1 MFFAVAMSL
10 TVTGCWVYKPELA
23 DIPLIDHKGDRRL
36 NFAIYNNPILVYSH
50 RLGYYVYPVPGISA
64 SYSTGI
70 TERLAIN
77 THADFQGSCYYAH
90 AAAGLYKLCHSSV
103 LEGYLGIGY
112 GHGSVYIDAEPAS
125 SDVDFLCPFAQV
137 NYGWHL
143 NSHWD
148 VGVSMKAG
156 DWIPFK
162 VRATEDPSHPGYA
175 PLLEPQ
181 LFMRVGGEKVKFQLQ
196 AGYAH
201 LFGMSYSGL
210 FGYYPV
216 SVSTGISI
224 AF

>member
-1 MFFAVAMSL
+1 MGMLSL
-10 TVTGCWVYKPELA
+10 TVTSCWVYKPELA
-23 DIPLIDHKGDRRL
+23 DIPLIDHKGDRHL
-36 NFAIYNNPILVYSH
+36 NFAIYNNPILVYND
-50 RLGYYVYPVPGISA
+50 RLGYYYFPVPGISA

-77 THADFQGSCYYAH
+77 THADFQGSCYYTH
-90 AAAGLYKLCHSSV
+90 AAAGLYKPYHNSV
-103 LEGYLGIGY
+103 LEGYLGVGY

-148 VGVSMKAG
+148 VGMAMKAG

-162 VRATEDPSHPGYA
+162 VRATGNPAYPSHV
-175 PLLEPQ
+175 PLFEPQ
-181 LFMRVGGEKVKFQLQ
+181 LFVRVGGEKVKFQLQ

-201 LFGMSYSGL
+201 LFGMPHNRLLRYHT
-210 FGYYPV
+210 V
-216 SVSTGISI
+216 SISTGINI
-224 AF
+224 NF